1 MSDLTRSRSVVVTEP
16 VEMEILAGRIPS
28 EVRFRRLLGSFPA
41 ARVESGDYVTAATLL
56 RSARSTG
63 RTPRS
68 LLDCLIAA
76 VAIRHDLPL
85 LAADR
90 DFETIAA
97 VSSLQLDRAGGCARR
112 CAGAATGTCGS
123 SPPRSSAWRSSSA
136 G

>member
-1 MSDLTRSRSVVVTEP
+1 
-16 VEMEILAGRIPS
+16 
-28 EVRFRRLLGSFPA
+28 
-41 ARVESGDYVTAATLL
+41 VTAATLL

-90 DFETIAA
+90 DFEAIAA
-97 VSSLQLDRAGGCARR
+97 VSSLRLDRAGA
-112 CAGAATGTCGS
+112 
-123 SPPRSSAWRSSSA
+123 
-136 G
+136 